1 MIARISFPVQVASDN
16 SRIVRSELAK
26 RITSGSP
33 SLGHRYR
40 GIFRNARCTLRIGAE
55 QRSPEITLVI

>member
-26 RITSGSP
+26 RITSGSL
-33 SLGHRYR
+33 SLGHKTAAYFEMRA
-40 GIFRNARCTLRIGAE
+40 AR
-55 QRSPEITLVI
+55 